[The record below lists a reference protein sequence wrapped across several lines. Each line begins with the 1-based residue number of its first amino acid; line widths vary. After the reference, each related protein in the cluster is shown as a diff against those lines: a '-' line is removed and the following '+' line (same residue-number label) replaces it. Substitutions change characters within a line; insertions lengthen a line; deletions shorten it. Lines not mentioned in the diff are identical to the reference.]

1 MANSAIS
8 LGLYGTLLDA
18 EVRALVLGDA
28 WRNAGQPAL
37 LRGWERRYVAGQVY
51 PGIRP
56 APGAEIDVL
65 VLSDLTAEALAA
77 ADWFEG
83 DEYERRSLPI
93 AFTDA
98 AGGRDEALFY
108 IPTPATALAAEPW
121 FYDDLWRRR
130 HHARF
135 MQEARAAMIREPAM
149 SDGARTA

>member
-1 MANSAIS
+1 MGNKAIN

-18 EVRALVLGDA
+18 NVRALVLGEA
-28 WRNAGQPAL
+28 WRNAGRPAVL
-37 LRGWERRYVAGQVY
+37 GGWERRYVAGQVY

-65 VLSDLTAEALAA
+65 VLNDLTEEALAA

-83 DEYERRSLPI
+83 DEYERRPLPI
-93 AFTDA
+93 AFADA
-98 AGGRDEALFY
+98 AGGQGAALFY
-108 IPTPATALAAEPW
+108 IPTSATALAAEPW
-121 FYDDLWRRR
+121 CYDDAWHSR